1 MHLSKSYTT
10 ITYEC
15 NNTKKKKKK
24 KGGGGFGEQNQT
36 KTERKLKYKIVPPG
50 L

>member
-15 NNTKKKKKK
+15 NNKKKGKKKK
-24 KGGGGFGEQNQT
+24 KGGGGVGKQDQT
-36 KTERKLKYKIVPPG
+36 KREEIKI
-50 L
+50 